1 MTFTAGNDALAS
13 EVNTYLMN
21 QVIQTYASASARNT
35 AIPSPTEGMLTYLDD
50 INQFQGSHGGSVWYP
65 IGGVMPFVHYNHT
78 ATQSIA
84 NNTETTISSWVLVT
98 SKGMTAV
105 GDYFTQA
112 SGTIT
117 VVKSGFYLIQGAAN
131 FSTNATGIRSLGIT
145 AGGASFG
152 RTVAPAYTITGQTLV
167 QNVLQLDLVAG
178 DTINLQVAQSSGGAL
193 TLTTNTRI
201 KISYLGA

>member
-1 MTFTAGNDALAS
+1 MTFTAGNDAIAS
-13 EVNTYLMN
+13 QVNTYLMD
-21 QVIQTYASASARNT
+21 QSVMAFPSASARGS
-35 AIPSPTEGMLTYLDD
+35 AISSPTEGMITYLDD
-50 INQFQGSHGGSVWYP
+50 INQFQGSHGGSTWYP
-65 IGGVMPFVHYNHT
+65 IAGVMPFVHYNHT

-84 NNTETTISSWVLVT
+84 NNTETTISSWVLVS
-98 SKGMTAV
+98 SKGMTAAS
-105 GDYFTQA
+105 DYFTQA
-112 SGTIT
+112 SGTFT
-117 VVKSGFYLIQGAAN
+117 VVKSGFYRIQAAAN

-167 QNVLQLDLVAG
+167 QNILELDLVAG

-201 KISYLGA
+201 KITYLGA